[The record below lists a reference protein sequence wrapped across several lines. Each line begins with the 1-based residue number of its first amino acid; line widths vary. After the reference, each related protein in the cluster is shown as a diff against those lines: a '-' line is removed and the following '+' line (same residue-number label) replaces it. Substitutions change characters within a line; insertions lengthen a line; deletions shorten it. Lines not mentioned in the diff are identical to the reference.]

1 METTS
6 ALLNR
11 VTNIMMIIKE
21 SYVTCQNKVQA
32 PLNDT
37 NGWYLVS
44 AAEKYKNNT
53 VNNVMKFIK
62 MQLFWTALPHELRS
76 VVAQKDHAT
85 ITLEVMYNVAT
96 SQQRKVEQL

>member
-1 METTS
+1 METAS

-11 VTNIMMIIKE
+11 VTNIMIIIKE

-32 PLNDT
+32 PLNDA
-37 NGWYLVS
+37 NGWYL
-44 AAEKYKNNT
+44 AATAEKYKNNT
-53 VNNVMKFIK
+53 VNNVIKFIK
-62 MQLFWTALPHELRS
+62 MQLFWTALPHGLRS

-96 SQQRKVEQL
+96 TQQKVEQL

>member
-1 METTS
+1 METAS

-32 PLNDT
+32 PLNDA
-37 NGWYLVS
+37 NGWYL
-44 AAEKYKNNT
+44 AATAEKYKNNT

-85 ITLEVMYNVAT
+85 ITLEVM
-96 SQQRKVEQL
+96 